1 MNLNLTSVLEFLQLE
16 KQTAVLYTL
25 TNNNI
30 NIKTAVESL
39 TLHVIHN
46 TVLTMQSLLYL
57 EEHMCSPGHTSAI
70 RWYKVNY

>member
-1 MNLNLTSVLEFLQLE
+1 MV
-16 KQTAVLYTL
+16 YTL
-25 TNNNI
+25 TNNNV
-30 NIKTAVESL
+30 NIKTAVESAL

-57 EEHMCSPGHTSAI
+57 VEHICSPEDTSGI